1 MLGPIIVNQILV
13 SLDNSTHSVAALEA
27 AVELAQQYR
36 AALKGIFIEDINL
49 LNLAE
54 MPFCDEVGEHTARV
68 REITTDGLSR
78 GIFFFFFSVIR
89 TFRKKTSSI
98 DIKAVFVVLRGNI
111 HRTIEK
117 EGQSSDLI
125 VIGKAGTHPV
135 RGRRLGSTAQAL
147 IKNHTKPLLLI
158 EENARLGQP
167 IIVVYHQSPLGTR
180 CLETGRDLV
189 NPGETL
195 VILVCQDDP
204 DTFAEVTA
212 NLNQWATSNNSKIS
226 IQGYKTETIHRLF
239 SMLNALEKGLLIL
252 PHGGNVSELKVIH
265 LFINEVSQPMLL
277 IRNNS

>member
-1 MLGPIIVNQILV
+1 M
-13 SLDNSTHSVAALEA
+13 
-27 AVELAQQYR
+27 
-36 AALKGIFIEDINL
+36 
-49 LNLAE
+49 
-54 MPFCDEVGEHTARV
+54 
-68 REITTDGLSR
+68 
-78 GIFFFFFSVIR
+78 
-89 TFRKKTSSI
+89 
-98 DIKAVFVVLRGNI
+98 
-111 HRTIEK
+111 
-117 EGQSSDLI
+117 
-125 VIGKAGTHPV
+125 